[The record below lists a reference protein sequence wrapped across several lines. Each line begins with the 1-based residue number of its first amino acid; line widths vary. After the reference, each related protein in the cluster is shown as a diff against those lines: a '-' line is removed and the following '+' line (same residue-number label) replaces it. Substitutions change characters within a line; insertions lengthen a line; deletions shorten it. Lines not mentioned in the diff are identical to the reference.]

1 MKYISIGSVNRPST
15 EHIVYV
21 SHCGYDYTLT
31 ADLAAV
37 WLDGRFGFDQVR
49 NQLQTKAL
57 MQLER
62 MGLVVITEDVLE
74 GEYRALTKVRLVP
87 AKSKNPYLGLSRNE
101 KTALKWI
108 TETGLVLSMAELVYL
123 MERDIEPDARYL
135 GQENVQQ
142 LVERIYT
149 KDTIFDNILENQME
163 RAEKRDQVVKLVLS
177 LLKKKRIVLLYVLF
191 HPLLYLFRL

>member
-1 MKYISIGSVNRPST
+1 MEVTKMKYISMGAVTKPST

-21 SHCGYDYTLT
+21 SHCGFDYTLT
-31 ADLAAV
+31 GDLASM
-37 WLDGRFGFDQVR
+37 WLNGRFGFDSAR
-49 NQLQTKAL
+49 NQFQKKAL
-57 MQLER
+57 NQLER

-87 AKSKNPYLGLSRNE
+87 AKSRNPYMGLSRNE

-123 MERDIEPDARYL
+123 IERDIEPEVKYL
-135 GQENVQQ
+135 GQDNVQR

-163 RAEKRDQVVKLVLS
+163 RAEKRDHVVRLVLS
-177 LLKKKRIVLLYVLF
+177 LLKKKRIVLL
-191 HPLLYLFRL
+191 

>member
-57 MQLER
+57 RQLER
-62 MGLVVITEDVLE
+62 MVPRNG
-74 GEYRALTKVRLVP
+74 RA
-87 AKSKNPYLGLSRNE
+87 SG
-101 KTALKWI
+101 I
-108 TETGLVLSMAELVYL
+108 
-123 MERDIEPDARYL
+123 IECPK
-135 GQENVQQ
+135 E
-142 LVERIYT
+142 I
-149 KDTIFDNILENQME
+149 
-163 RAEKRDQVVKLVLS
+163 
-177 LLKKKRIVLLYVLF
+177 
-191 HPLLYLFRL
+191 

>member
-1 MKYISIGSVNRPST
+1 
-15 EHIVYV
+15 
-21 SHCGYDYTLT
+21 LT

-37 WLDGRFGFDQVR
+37 WLDGRFGFDKVR

-57 MQLER
+57 RQLER

-87 AKSKNPYLGLSRNE
+87 AKSKNPYMGLSRNE

-177 LLKKKRIVLLYVLF
+177 LLKKKRIVLL
-191 HPLLYLFRL
+191 

>member
-1 MKYISIGSVNRPST
+1 MIKMEVTKMKYISMGAVTKPST

-21 SHCGYDYTLT
+21 SHCGFDYTLT
-31 ADLAAV
+31 GDLAYM
-37 WLDGRFGFDQVR
+37 WLNGRFGFDASR
-49 NQLQTKAL
+49 NQFQNNAL
-57 MQLER
+57 NQLER

-87 AKSKNPYLGLSRNE
+87 AKSKNPYLGMSRNE

-123 MERDIEPDARYL
+123 MERDIEPEEKYL
-135 GQENVQQ
+135 GQENVQR

-163 RAEKRDQVVKLVLS
+163 RAAKRDQVVKLVLS
-177 LLKKKRIVLLYVLF
+177 LLKKKRIVLL
-191 HPLLYLFRL
+191 

>member
-57 MQLER
+57 RQLER

-135 GQENVQQ
+135 GQENLQQ

-177 LLKKKRIVLLYVLF
+177 LLKKKRIVLL
-191 HPLLYLFRL
+191 